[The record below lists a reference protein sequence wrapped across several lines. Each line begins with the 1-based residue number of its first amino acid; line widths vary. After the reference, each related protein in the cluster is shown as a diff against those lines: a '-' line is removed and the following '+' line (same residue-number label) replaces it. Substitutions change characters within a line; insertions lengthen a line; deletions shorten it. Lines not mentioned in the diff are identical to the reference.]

1 MANKKGRIILDSDN
15 KKKAKLN
22 NHLFFNYNNEIEE
35 EVYLR
40 KENHIL
46 EIVMSD
52 KNCTAKFGNVP
63 EQTMNIH
70 SIKIVKNINK
80 YDTVGQNYGEII
92 LTYKP
97 LENSIS
103 EYGQVCIKLKALND
117 IGDARINDFFKPM
130 LVKNGNDYENRLKE
144 ENVKFKIN
152 LDHLIPN
159 GSAFYYAKVDGTIL
173 DDLSPPKAS
182 VILFDD
188 YSTVYCPSSI
198 LNGLPLISSEDK
210 KSLSSFDND
219 NLTINHSGSV
229 NEDEEFITECT
240 PIGADVNP
248 EDWSKPAKNTIFSF
262 FTNNKELKSVAMSKI
277 LKGELFDFSV
287 EEYEGDDIALYY
299 FFHIIIL
306 LILGFIVVALANLAG
321 PGLYYKEGVKAGVA
335 QTLGTDK

>member
-1 MANKKGRIILDSDN
+1 MSKKGRINLSAAN
-15 KKKAKLN
+15 KEKAKLN

-35 EVYLR
+35 SVR
-40 KENHIL
+40 FQKTNSNIL
-46 EIVMSD
+46 EIVMPD

-70 SIKIVKNINK
+70 SIKIVKNIN
-80 YDTVGQNYGEII
+80 NYENNLNGEII

-97 LENSIS
+97 LKDSIT
-103 EYGQVCIKLKALND
+103 EYGQVCIKLKEVTD
-117 IGDARINDFFKPM
+117 PEDARINDFFKPM
-130 LVKNGNDYENRLKE
+130 LVKGRDGYSNNRKSDGE
-144 ENVKFKIN
+144 TFKIN

-159 GSAFYYAKVDGTIL
+159 GSPFYYVKVVNDDGTVL
-173 DDLSPPKAS
+173 DDLSPKNAS

-188 YSTVYCPSSI
+188 YNMVYCPSGI
-198 LNGLPLISSEDK
+198 LNGLQEINPSEK
-210 KSLSSFDND
+210 KNLSINDN

-277 LKGELFDFSV
+277 LKGELFDFGD
-287 EEYEGDDIALYY
+287 YEGDDMIVYVA
-299 FFHIIIL
+299 FHLIIL
-306 LILGFIVVALANLAG
+306 FILFAIVVALANLAG
-321 PGLYYKEGVKAGVA
+321 PGMYYKEGVKAGVA